1 MNFIEAIRSGFN
13 NYFNFKGR
21 ASKSAFWYFLLFE
34 FIYFFIAGFLL
45 GMVGVNDDIF
55 AVATIFLVL
64 PIAIPGIAV
73 AARRIHD
80 FGKSGWMQCIFI
92 PGFVIDEFLGT
103 GMVIWFVT
111 FIIFAIYCSQNGTNG
126 KNKLELNQKN
136 N

>member
-55 AVATIFLVL
+55 AMATLFLVL

-73 AARRIHD
+73 TARRIHD

-111 FIIFAIYCSQNGTNG
+111 SVIFAIYCSQNGTNG
-126 KNKLELNQKN
+126 KNKFGAKPRK
-136 N
+136 

>member
-73 AARRIHD
+73 TARRIHD

-103 GMVIWFVT
+103 RMVIWFVT
-111 FIIFAIYCSQNGTNG
+111 FVIFAIYCSQNGTHG
-126 KNKLELNQKN
+126 KNKFGTKPKK
-136 N
+136 

>member
-1 MNFIEAIRSGFN
+1 MNFIVAIRSGFN

-55 AVATIFLVL
+55 AVATLFLVL

-73 AARRIHD
+73 TARRIHD

-103 GMVIWFVT
+103 GYVIWVVT
-111 FIIFAIYCSQNGTNG
+111 FDIFAKYCSQNGTNG
-126 KNKLELNQKN
+126 KNKIGAKPRK
-136 N
+136 

>member
-45 GMVGVNDDIF
+45 GVVGVNDDIF
-55 AVATIFLVL
+55 AMATMFLVL

-73 AARRIHD
+73 TARRIHD

-92 PGFVIDEFLGT
+92 PGFFADEFLGT
-103 GMVIWFVT
+103 GYVLYIVT
-111 FIIFAIYCSQNGTNG
+111 FALFAFYCSQGATSG
-126 KNKLELNQKN
+126 KNKFGAKPRK
-136 N
+136 

>member
-1 MNFIEAIRSGFN
+1 MNFIVAIRSGFN

-92 PGFVIDEFLGT
+92 PGFIIDEFLGT

-111 FIIFAIYCSQNGTNG
+111 FVIFAIYCSQNGTNG
-126 KNKLELNQKN
+126 KNKFGTKPKK
-136 N
+136 

>member
-55 AVATIFLVL
+55 AMATMFLVL

-73 AARRIHD
+73 TARRIHD

-111 FIIFAIYCSQNGTNG
+111 FVIFVIYCSQNGTNG
-126 KNKLELNQKN
+126 KNKFGTKPKK
-136 N
+136 

>member
-1 MNFIEAIRSGFN
+1 MNFIVAIRSGFN

-45 GMVGVNDDIF
+45 GMIGVNDDIF
-55 AVATIFLVL
+55 AIATIFLVL

-73 AARRIHD
+73 TARRIHD

-111 FIIFAIYCSQNGTNG
+111 FVIFVIYCSQNGTNG
-126 KNKLELNQKN
+126 KNKFGAKPKK
-136 N
+136 

>member
-21 ASKSAFWYFLLFE
+21 ASKSTFWYFLLFE

-73 AARRIHD
+73 TARRIHD

-111 FIIFAIYCSQNGTNG
+111 FVIFAIYCSQNGTHG
-126 KNKLELNQKN
+126 KNKFGTKPKK
-136 N
+136 

>member
-1 MNFIEAIRSGFN
+1 MSFIEAIRSGFN

-55 AVATIFLVL
+55 AIATIFLVL

-73 AARRIHD
+73 TARRIHD

-111 FIIFAIYCSQNGTNG
+111 FVIFVIYCSQNGTNA
-126 KNKLELNQKN
+126 KNKFGTKPKK
-136 N
+136 

>member
-21 ASKSAFWYFLLFE
+21 ASKSTFWHFLLFE

-73 AARRIHD
+73 TARRIHD

-111 FIIFAIYCSQNGTNG
+111 FVIFAIYCSQNGTNG
-126 KNKLELNQKN
+126 KNKFGTKPKK
-136 N
+136 

>member
-1 MNFIEAIRSGFN
+1 
-13 NYFNFKGR
+13 
-21 ASKSAFWYFLLFE
+21 
-34 FIYFFIAGFLL
+34 
-45 GMVGVNDDIF
+45 MVGVNDDIF

-126 KNKLELNQKN
+126 KNKFGTKPKK
-136 N
+136 